1 MNLSPYTLEICRS
14 SACGPLGE
22 VAWVR
27 NVLTAPIRAAR
38 PRASQR
44 RGSECAAPLR
54 GVRCGARPWG
64 RAEKLPPLA
73 ALAMVKQFRRVRARS
88 ALRAPTPRAVLLAA
102 AYSPRHRPA
111 RGLAQPA
118 VHRNRRP
125 PPWCPQ
131 GRGWAAA
138 GRACEATR
146 STGLA
151 ARARSALRALTRCT
165 CLTTASAASGG
176 SCATGPRA
184 RAPQC
189 SRSEAK
195 TASPKRPAAAQAR
208 PCLRGPSNTC
218 WPTMKVG
225 NGPQVALRATASRPL
240 RVAHSAT
247 GH

>member
-1 MNLSPYTLEICRS
+1 MKLVPCMLDGGSLSARGRLR
-14 SACGPLGE
+14 E

-27 NVLTAPIRAAR
+27 NALTATIRAAR
-38 PRASQR
+38 PWASQR

-73 ALAMVKQFRRVRARS
+73 ALAVVKQFRRVRARS

-102 AYSPRHRPA
+102 AYSPRHWPA
-111 RGLAQPA
+111 RGLAQPT
-118 VHRNRRP
+118 VRRDHRP

-146 STGLA
+146 STGLV

-195 TASPKRPAAAQAR
+195 TASPKRPAAAQPR
-208 PCLRGPSNTC
+208 PCSHGSSNTC
-218 WPTMKVG
+218 LPTLKLSK
-225 NGPQVALRATASRPL
+225 GPRPTLWTAALHGGWS
-240 RVAHSAT
+240 T
-247 GH
+247 GHWSN